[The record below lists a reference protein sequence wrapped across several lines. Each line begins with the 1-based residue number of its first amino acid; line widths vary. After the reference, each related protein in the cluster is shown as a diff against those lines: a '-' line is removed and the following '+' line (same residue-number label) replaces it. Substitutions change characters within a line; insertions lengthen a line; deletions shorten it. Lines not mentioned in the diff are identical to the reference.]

1 MVQGTLRHHIW
12 YSGALDPGYALVLI
26 VSTLAAA
33 LAGFSY
39 LRSVPARV
47 EHHAET
53 AHALAEQLRL
63 EFETWKAEAGNI
75 LGAVQEERE
84 RTQKAAARRSAGA
97 QRERQLEGLHQP
109 QTRDEVLVGL
119 RERAGMT

>member
-1 MVQGTLRHHIW
+1 ME
-12 YSGALDPGYALVLI
+12 PGYALVLI
-26 VSTLAAA
+26 VSTLSAA
-33 LAGFSY
+33 LAVFSY

-63 EFETWKAEAGNI
+63 EFETWKAEAANI

-84 RTQKAAARRSAGA
+84 RTQKAAARRSAIG
-97 QRERQLEGLHQP
+97 QRERQLEAVNVP
-109 QTRDEVLVGL
+109 QTRDEILAGL
-119 RERAGMT
+119 RTKAGMV